1 MAKDKTT
8 PPSSQM
14 SLHVSHETLRLIAEI
29 DEFKGR
35 WEALQTLSPE
45 RLRALR
51 HVATIES
58 IGSSTRI
65 EGVKLTDQQIETLLA
80 NLQRRAFKSR
90 DEQEVV
96 GYADAMNLL
105 FQSWEELMLTENH
118 LKQLHAV
125 LLKFSAKDEHHRG
138 EYKRAPNHVVA
149 YDQQGKE
156 IGVIFETAPPF
167 QTPLE
172 MQRLVEWTNQAFAE
186 KHLHPLLI
194 IALFVVRFLAIHP
207 FQDGNGRLSR
217 ILTTLLLLR
226 AGYAYAPY
234 ASLESVIEE
243 NKDLYYAALRK
254 TQGTLKQAEPNW
266 EAWIIFFLRCLKK
279 QKDNLVAKL
288 KREQIL
294 AQALP
299 ELSLAILKLLKEH
312 ERLTISEL
320 ERLTGANRNTLKL
333 RLREL
338 TQAGQ
343 ISKHGQARATR
354 YTLKAGVF
362 DETTLS
368 R

>member
-1 MAKDKTT
+1 MIAGMAREKTK
-8 PPSSQM
+8 SSGEQIH
-14 SLHVSHETLRLIAEI
+14 LPVAHEMLRLIAEI

-65 EGVKLTDQQIETLLA
+65 EGVKLTDQQIATLLA
-80 NLQRRAFKSR
+80 NLQRYAFKSR
-90 DEQEVV
+90 DEQEVA
-96 GYADAMNLL
+96 GYAAAMDLL
-105 FQSWEELMLTENH
+105 FQSWEELTLTENH

-125 LLKFSAKDEHHRG
+125 LLQFSVKDEHHRG
-138 EYKRAPNHVVA
+138 QYKRAPNHVVA

-156 IGVIFETAPPF
+156 IGVIFETTTPF
-167 QTPLE
+167 RTPLE
-172 MQRLVEWTNQAFAE
+172 MQSLVAWVNQALDE
-186 KHLHPLLI
+186 KQLHPLLVI
-194 IALFVVRFLAIHP
+194 GVFVVRLLAIHP

-226 AGYAYAPY
+226 SGYAYVPY

-254 TQGTLKQAEPNW
+254 TQGTLKQASPDW
-266 EAWIIFFLRCLKK
+266 EAWILFFLRCLKK
-279 QKDNLVAKL
+279 QKDNLAAKL
-288 KREQIL
+288 QREHIL

-299 ELSLAILKLLKEH
+299 PLSLTILKLLREH
-312 ERLTISEL
+312 ERLTIAEL
-320 ERLTGANRNTLKL
+320 ERLTGANRNTLKV

-338 TQAGQ
+338 TQTQRIA
-343 ISKHGQARATR
+343 KHGQARATW
-354 YTLKAGVF
+354 YALKGEAA
-362 DETTLS
+362 
-368 R
+368 

>member
-1 MAKDKTT
+1 MIAGMAREKTK
-8 PPSSQM
+8 PSNEQTQ
-14 SLHVSHETLRLIAEI
+14 LPVTHEMLRLIAEI

-80 NLQRRAFKSR
+80 NLQRYAFKSR
-90 DEQEVV
+90 DEEEVA
-96 GYADAMNLL
+96 GYAAAMDLL
-105 FQSWEELMLTENH
+105 FQSWEELTLTENH

-138 EYKRAPNHVVA
+138 QYKRAPNHVVA
-149 YDQQGKE
+149 YDQDGKE
-156 IGVIFETAPPF
+156 IGVIFETTTPF

-172 MQRLVEWTNQAFAE
+172 MQSLVAWVNQALEE
-186 KHLHPLLI
+186 KHLHSLLV
-194 IALFVVRFLAIHP
+194 IAVFVVRLLAIHP

-226 AGYAYAPY
+226 SGYAYVPY

-254 TQGTLKQAEPNW
+254 TQGTLKQASPNW
-266 EAWIIFFLRCLKK
+266 EAWILFFLRCLKK
-279 QKDNLVAKL
+279 QKDNLTAKL
-288 KREQIL
+288 QRERIL

-299 ELSLAILKLLKEH
+299 PLSLTILKLLREH
-312 ERLTISEL
+312 ERLTIAEL
-320 ERLTGANRNTLKL
+320 ERLTEANRNTLKV

-338 TQAGQ
+338 TQAQ
-343 ISKHGQARATR
+343 RIAKHGQARATW
-354 YTLKAGVF
+354 YALKGEAA
-362 DETTLS
+362 
-368 R
+368 

>member
-1 MAKDKTT
+1 MANNETA
-8 PPSSQM
+8 PL
-14 SLHVSHETLRLIAEI
+14 SLQVSLSVSHEMLRLIAEI

-65 EGVKLTDQQIETLLA
+65 EGVKLTDHQIETLLA
-80 NLQRRAFKSR
+80 NLQRHAFKSR
-90 DEQEVV
+90 DEQEVA
-96 GYADAMNLL
+96 GYAEAMDLL
-105 FQSWEELMLTENH
+105 FQSWEELTLNENH

-125 LLKFSAKDEHHRG
+125 LLKFSVKDEYHRG
-138 EYKRAPNHVVA
+138 QYKRAPNHVVA
-149 YDQQGKE
+149 YDHEGKE
-156 IGVIFETAPPF
+156 IGVIFETTPPF

-172 MQRLVEWTNQAFAE
+172 MQQLVEWTNQAFAE
-186 KHLHPLLI
+186 KLLHPLLI
-194 IALFVVRFLAIHP
+194 LAVFVVRFLAIHP

-226 AGYAYAPY
+226 AGYHYAPY

-243 NKDLYYAALRK
+243 NKDFYYAALRK
-254 TQGTLKQAEPNW
+254 TQSTLKQAEPNW
-266 EAWIIFFLRCLKK
+266 GAWIIFFLHCLKK
-279 QKDNLVAKL
+279 QKDNLAAKL
-288 KREQIL
+288 QREQIL

-299 ELSLAILKLLKEH
+299 ALSLTILKLLREH

-333 RLREL
+333 RVREL
-338 TQAGQ
+338 TQAEQ
-343 ISKHGQARATR
+343 ISKHGQGRATW
-354 YTLKAGVF
+354 YTLQVEEKG
-362 DETTLS
+362 